1 MAETKVQPI
10 KLSQPRTRGSVS
22 IEEALLKRRSVRS
35 YTGVPLSIEDL
46 SQLLWAAQG
55 MSHPRGYRTAPSA
68 GALYPLELLVAAG
81 RVGALS
87 PGVYRYD
94 PHRHEI
100 VLHREG
106 DRRANLRRAALD
118 QSAVGNAPAVL
129 IFCAVYE
136 RTTRKYGERGVRYA
150 MMEAGHAAQNVHL
163 QVVSLGLG
171 TVLIGAFRDDQV
183 KSVLELGGNE
193 EPLYLMP
200 VGK

>member
-1 MAETKVQPI
+1 MAETKAQPI

-35 YTGVPLSIEDL
+35 YTGVPLSIGEL

-136 RTTRKYGERGVRYA
+136 RTTRKYGERGVRYS

-163 QVVSLGLG
+163 QVVGLGLG

-183 KSVLELGGNE
+183 KSVLELGGNQ

>member
-35 YTGVPLSIEDL
+35 YTGVPLSIGEL

-68 GALYPLELLVAAG
+68 GALYPLELLVAVG

-100 VLHREG
+100 VLHRQG
-106 DRRANLRRAALD
+106 DMRANLRHAALD

-163 QVVSLGLG
+163 QVVGLGLG

>member
-35 YTGVPLSIEDL
+35 YTGVPLSIEEL

>member
-35 YTGVPLSIEDL
+35 YTGVPLSIEEL

-68 GALYPLELLVAAG
+68 GALYPLEFLVAAG

>member
-1 MAETKVQPI
+1 MAEKKMQPI
-10 KLSQPRTRGSVS
+10 KLSHPRTRGSVS

-106 DRRANLRRAALD
+106 DRRANLRRASLD

>member
-1 MAETKVQPI
+1 MAEKKMQPI

-106 DRRANLRRAALD
+106 DRRANLRRASLD